1 MERSDA
7 AAMDW
12 KSLQEVKMREINVE
26 VISKAVGEA
35 VIEANTNLPGDV
47 RVALQASL
55 FKESSPAA
63 AHCLDIILENAQIAF
78 KDKMALC
85 QDTGMVV
92 AHVELGQEV
101 HVTGGGLEEAI
112 NQGIREGYKK
122 GYLRKSVVND
132 PFERKNTGD
141 NTPAIIHI
149 HLVEGEILR
158 ITLLPKGAGSE
169 NMGQLVMLKP
179 SAGIEGVKEFI
190 LKVVREAAG
199 NPCPPIIVGVGVGG
213 NMEKAALLAKQAL
226 LREVGQHN
234 LKPELAD
241 LEEEML
247 QKINDLG
254 IGVQGLGGNTTA
266 LAVNI
271 ETYPTHIACLP
282 VAVNLGC
289 HSTRRIILEL

>member
-1 MERSDA
+1 
-7 AAMDW
+7 
-12 KSLQEVKMREINVE
+12 MREINAE
-26 VISKAVGEA
+26 EISKAVGAA
-35 VIEANTNLPGDV
+35 VIEANTKLPEDV
-47 RVALQASL
+47 RAALQAARL
-55 FKESSPAA
+55 KEGSPSAV
-63 AHCLDIILENAQIAF
+63 HFLDIILENARIAVQ
-78 KDKMALC
+78 DKMPLC

-112 NQGIREGYKK
+112 NHGISDGYQR
-122 GYLRKSVVND
+122 GYLRKSVVGD

-149 HLVEGEILR
+149 HLVEGEVLR
-158 ITLLPKGAGSE
+158 IILLPKGAGSE

-190 LKVVREAAG
+190 LKVVKEAAG

-213 NMEKAALLAKQAL
+213 NMEKAAQLAKHAL
-226 LREVGQHN
+226 LREVGQPN
-234 LKPELAD
+234 PRPELAAM
-241 LEEEML
+241 EAEML

-289 HSTRRIILEL
+289 HSTRRIIVEL